1 MIKTLSPY
9 YVTTPFVLPSGQT
22 CTKYTLEIYI
32 YTGDKGADTPA
43 DPTYSITIN
52 NPTASTGNSKVNI
65 SRLINDYIEFTP
77 VVLSGNTALENSN
90 NQIWVR
96 TQTKYYVNDVLINF
110 NFNQDTQIAVQ
121 GYGYGL
127 SGENPDTPANKI
139 LMRVGDYTMKDS
151 DGFFIV
157 PIELDETVPT
167 PPTIGIVSIIQD
179 GVTLDAEIVFNLV
192 GDFEYMYLTI
202 ENTGTGD
209 ITFIALTDP
218 YTSPQDITFPD
229 YGNWD
234 CILTGYDTVSNT
246 NINSSV
252 YNVTFTP

>member
-1 MIKTLSPY
+1 MIKTLSPHY
-9 YVTTPFVLPSGQT
+9 ITTPFLVPTSGQT

-32 YTGDKGADTPA
+32 YTGDKGVDTPA

-52 NPTASTGNSKVNI
+52 NPTASTGNSKINI
-65 SRLINDYIEFTP
+65 SRLINSYLDFTP
-77 VVLSGNTALENSN
+77 VTLGSTSLVNSD

-110 NFNQDTQIAVQ
+110 NFNQDTQIALK
-121 GYGYGL
+121 GYGFGL
-127 SGENPDTPANKI
+127 DGENPDTPDNKV
-139 LMRVGDYTMKDS
+139 LMRVGDYTMS
-151 DGFFIV
+151 ESGTFIV

-234 CILTGYDTVSNT
+234 CILTGYDPVSNT

-252 YNVTFTP
+252 YNVTIAP